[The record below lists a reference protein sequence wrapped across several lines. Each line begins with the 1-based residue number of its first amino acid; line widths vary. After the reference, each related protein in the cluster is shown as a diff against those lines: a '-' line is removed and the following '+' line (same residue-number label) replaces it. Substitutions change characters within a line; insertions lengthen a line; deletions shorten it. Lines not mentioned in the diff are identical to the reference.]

1 MQEIEPEIETD
12 SGPLTKPKKPRS
24 QAQVDAFQV
33 VMQKRAQNVALRK
46 EDKLIKASE
55 ILVKANRPQIIEAP
69 IETPA
74 PTPRKKAPP
83 KQIQLSESEESEEEI
98 IIVKAKPKKKKKVV
112 RQIIIEDS
120 ESDTPSDSDSDDGRP
135 PRGRGGRGGG
145 PSSSM
150 VQRIVEPIT
159 PKPVVFNP
167 AFFFI

>member
-12 SGPLTKPKKPRS
+12 SGPLTKTKKPRS

-74 PTPRKKAPP
+74 PVPRKKAPP
-83 KQIQLSESEESEEEI
+83 KQIQLSESEESQEEEI

-112 RQIIIEDS
+112 RKIIIEDS
-120 ESDTPSDSDSDDGRP
+120 ESDTPSDDSDSDDG
-135 PRGRGGRGGG
+135 RGRGGRGGG

-150 VQRIVEPIT
+150 VQRMVEPMT

-167 AFFFI
+167 AFCFI

>member
-12 SGPLTKPKKPRS
+12 SGPLTKSKKPRS

-55 ILVKANRPQIIEAP
+55 ILVKANRPQVIEAP

-74 PTPRKKAPP
+74 PVPRKKAPP

-112 RQIIIEDS
+112 RKIIIEDS
-120 ESDTPSDSDSDDGRP
+120 ESDTPSDSDSDDGR
-135 PRGRGGRGGG
+135 GRGGRGGG

-150 VQRIVEPIT
+150 VQREPMT

-167 AFFFI
+167 AFFFV